1 MCLNFII
8 FRRKCYYRDE
18 LEFEVKIVILVGLY
32 MMYFFKRLVN
42 CVDLNVKLFFLINIE
57 CIDGE

>member
-8 FRRKCYYRDE
+8 RRKCYYRDE
-18 LEFEVKIVILVGLY
+18 LEFNVKIVILVGLY